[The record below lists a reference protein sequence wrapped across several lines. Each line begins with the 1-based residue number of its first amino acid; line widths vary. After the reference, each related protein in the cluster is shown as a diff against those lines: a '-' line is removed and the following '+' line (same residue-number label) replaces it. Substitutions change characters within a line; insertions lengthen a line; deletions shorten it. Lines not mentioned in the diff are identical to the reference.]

1 MPRRAVPE
9 LARAPLP
16 ANVKDPGGKMA
27 ADYQFDVDMNAPE
40 PVPPPAKHPGPQAA
54 GGSSDDLPQAPDS
67 VVPGADPAA
76 ETWQEPDAGG
86 EQQ

>member
-1 MPRRAVPE
+1 
-9 LARAPLP
+9 
-16 ANVKDPGGKMA
+16 MA

-76 ETWQEPDAGG
+76 ETWPEPDAGG